1 MFLLNAKKLQVLNFL
16 RFNWFSLLP
25 ALVISLLSGLLFTQP
40 LGMELLLWLSLGSL
54 FLHQMEEWG
63 YPGYF
68 PGMLNTALFS
78 SDIPDRYPLNA
89 NSGMIV
95 NVFFGWGSYVL
106 AALFWRQAFWLVF
119 ATMMVSIGNIVAHTL
134 IFNIKGKTL
143 YNPGLIT
150 SWLCFAPIVYFFFD
164 TVMVDH
170 LATPLDWTIGLVLGV
185 ALNYFC
191 IYKMILWLA
200 DRNTPYVFPK
210 RFLMP
215 NK

>member
-1 MFLLNAKKLQVLNFL
+1 MFLLNEKKQQALNFL

>member
-1 MFLLNAKKLQVLNFL
+1 MNYL
-16 RFNWFSLLP
+16 RYHWFDLAI
-25 ALVISLLSGLLFTQP
+25 ALVIALAGALYITQP
-40 LGMELLLWLSLGSL
+40 SGMTLLLWLSLGSL
-54 FLHQMEEWG
+54 FLHQIEEWR

-78 SDIPDRYPLNA
+78 SDIPDRYPLNT

-106 AALFWRQAFWLVF
+106 AALFWQQAIWLAF
-119 ATMMVSIGNIVAHTL
+119 ATMMVSIGNIVAHTI

-164 TVMVDH
+164 MVITEN
-170 LATPLDWTIGLVLGV
+170 LASRLDWALGICFGLI
-185 ALNYFC
+185 LNYFGV
-191 IYKMILWLA
+191 YKMIIWLA
-200 DRNTPYVFPK
+200 DKDTPYVFSR
-210 RFLMP
+210 RFLIP
-215 NK
+215 TERQLPHE